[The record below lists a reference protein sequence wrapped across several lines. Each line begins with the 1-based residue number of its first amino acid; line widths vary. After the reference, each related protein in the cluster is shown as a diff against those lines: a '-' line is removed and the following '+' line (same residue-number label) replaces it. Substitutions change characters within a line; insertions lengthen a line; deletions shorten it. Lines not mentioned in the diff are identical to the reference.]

1 MRRQH
6 RCSTLQMRK
15 TEAQG
20 LLVPEHMTINGE
32 AGFDLGSL
40 NSEFMFVVTTVPQ
53 LFMIQLSLN

>member
-1 MRRQH
+1 
-6 RCSTLQMRK
+6 MRK